1 MRPFCLLAS
10 LTIFM
15 ILGLSVPSP
24 GALVAEEAAGGDTI
38 MVVGASGRSGRFIIE
53 RLRVGGYSYRSM
65 TTNKARATETFG
77 PEHNWVEADVKDVKS
92 LESALAGTTR
102 IISALG
108 ATKFEGPNRPETVDY
123 LGVVNMVDA
132 AKAAGVKQ
140 IVLISAIGAED
151 EDNTLNSYGNVLQW
165 KFKGENYLRASGI
178 GFTIIRPG
186 GLTDEPGGEVGVQME
201 QRRVLGYMA
210 GKISRDDVAEMCI
223 EALRNPDAWNKT
235 VEVVSDSDR
244 DPDAWRSEF
253 AAIPA
258 D

>member
-65 TTNKARATETFG
+65 TTNKARATETFS
-77 PEHNWVEADVKDVKS
+77 PEHNWVEADVKDVNS

-151 EDNTLNSYGNVLQW
+151 EDNTLNSYGNVLHW

-186 GLTDEPGGEVGVQME
+186 GLTDEPGGEVGVRME

-235 VEVVSDSDR
+235 VEVVSDSER
-244 DPDAWRSEF
+244 DLDAWRSEF